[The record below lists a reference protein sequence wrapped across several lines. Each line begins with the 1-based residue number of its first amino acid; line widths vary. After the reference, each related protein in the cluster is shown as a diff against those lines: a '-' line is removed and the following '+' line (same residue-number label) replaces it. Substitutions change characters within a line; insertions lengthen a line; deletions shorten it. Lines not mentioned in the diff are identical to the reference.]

1 VTQLASD
8 DSVLELFGAL
18 DLSSIALLLD
28 VDGTLIDIGPTPQQ
42 VTVPR
47 ELGASLARLESLSGG
62 ALALV
67 SGRPVADL
75 DRLFAPL
82 MLSIVGGHGA
92 EMRVGGKTIERGI
105 APLPAAMRKR
115 LADVRAPVIVED
127 KGYSVALHC
136 RVAPERE
143 RALWE
148 LARKVCTDFPGEAVD
163 ILPGKA
169 MVEVKRAHVNKGD
182 GVRALMTY
190 PPFKGRRPVFIGDD
204 VTDQAVFSLL
214 PQIGGLGF
222 SVSRYFA
229 NVAGTFE
236 SPADVRTALAA
247 LAQSGGK
254 GRR

>member
-42 VTVPR
+42 VIVPS
-47 ELGASLARLESLSGG
+47 ELRTSLARIESLAGG

-67 SGRPVADL
+67 SGRPIADL

-82 MLSIVGGHGA
+82 KLSIVGGHGA
-92 EMRVGGKTIERGI
+92 EMRVGGTTIERGI

-148 LARKVCTDFPGEAVD
+148 LARKVCADFSGEAVD

-182 GVRALMTY
+182 GVRTLMTH
-190 PPFKGRRPVFIGDD
+190 PPFQGRKPVFIGDD
-204 VTDQAVFSLL
+204 VTDEAVFSVL
-214 PQIGGLGF
+214 PQLGGLGF
-222 SVSRYFA
+222 SVSRRFTGIA
-229 NVAGTFE
+229 EMFE
-236 SPADVRTALAA
+236 SPSDVRAALAA
-247 LAQSGGK
+247 LAKASGE